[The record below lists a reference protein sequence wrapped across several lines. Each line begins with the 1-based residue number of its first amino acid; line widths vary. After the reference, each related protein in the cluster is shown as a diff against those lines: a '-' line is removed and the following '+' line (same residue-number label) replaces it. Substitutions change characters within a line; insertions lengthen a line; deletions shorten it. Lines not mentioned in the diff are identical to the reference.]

1 MLTIRL
7 QRIGKK
13 NNATYRLV
21 LAEKGRDTQGRNLEI
36 LGTYNPRIKVNGFL
50 PKTDRVKYWLEKGAQ
65 ASNTIHNLLLK
76 AGLITD
82 QKKKKSV
89 YISTKRAA
97 KIAEK
102 TAAKAGQE
110 KSAKPAESAP
120 VEAPATPVEV
130 APAEAP
136 AVPVEA
142 TPAV

>member
-13 NNATYRLV
+13 NSATYRLV

-36 LGTYNPRIKVNGFL
+36 LGTYNPRTKVNGFL
-50 PKTDRVKYWLEKGAQ
+50 PKADRVKYWLEKGAQ

-89 YISTKRAA
+89 YISAKRAV

-102 TAAKAGQE
+102 K
-110 KSAKPAESAP
+110 KLAKPAETPAAP
-120 VEAPATPVEV
+120 VEP
-130 APAEAP
+130 
-136 AVPVEA
+136 
-142 TPAV
+142 TPAA